1 MTTSKFTG
9 KRGHSRTNILRVDA
23 GKILTNGKNNIC
35 SRRIAFLPESEGLPD
50 NSFNTISPHRTT
62 NLPMNTYPEPAC
74 PCRIWPANQ
83 RKPLTVQTTS
93 HAVNFLKLPT
103 FPQQGAFQKSK
114 LSQGYAE
121 SLLRPLALR
130 ALMTARPARVLI
142 LSRNP
147 WVRLR
152 FKLLG

>member
-1 MTTSKFTG
+1 MTASKFTG
-9 KRGHSRTNILRVDA
+9 KRGYSRTNVCRVYA
-23 GKILTNGKNNIC
+23 GKIRTNGKNDIY
-35 SRRIAFLPESEGLPD
+35 SRRIVFLPESKGFPD
-50 NSFNTISPHRTT
+50 DPFDTISLHRTT
-62 NLPMNTYPEPAC
+62 NLPMDTYPKPAC

-93 HAVNFLKLPT
+93 HAVHFLKLPT

-114 LSQGYAE
+114 LGQGYAE